1 MPLQLYAMVLHCWHV
16 PQQAFLEI
24 DWSHAHMAVQGLKGR
39 AVGRGKC
46 RQRCCRVGRLPRR
59 SCRVGGSS
67 GVPMHDTSNW
77 VSERI

>member
-39 AVGRGKC
+39 AVGRGKV
-46 RQRCCRVGRLPRR
+46 QAKVLQGGQAAKKIVQGGRLKW
-59 SCRVGGSS
+59 GA
-67 GVPMHDTSNW
+67 NA
-77 VSERI
+77 